1 MDKAQAAKLRRSNK
15 CVSRQPETQE
25 QTWDTSER
33 EHNNPFTMMP
43 HMTDLKL
50 ILPFKKVDG
59 KRYFCSK
66 AGLKQMK
73 IAASGPHALY
83 PRYFA
88 QL

>member
-1 MDKAQAAKLRRSNK
+1 MFHVSQKHSNRLGIP
-15 CVSRQPETQE
+15 V
-25 QTWDTSER
+25 R
-33 EHNNPFTMMP
+33 EHNNPFTIML

-66 AGLKQMK
+66 AGLKRMK

-83 PRYFA
+83 PRYFS